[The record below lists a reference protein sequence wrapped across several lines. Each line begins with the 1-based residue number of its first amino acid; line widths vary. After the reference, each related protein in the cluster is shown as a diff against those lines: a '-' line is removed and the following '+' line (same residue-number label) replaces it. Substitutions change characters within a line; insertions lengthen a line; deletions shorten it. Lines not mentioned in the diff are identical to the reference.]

1 MATRHIFRC
10 NFCGFEIKHT
20 RGLSFYLDLES
31 GMLKRTILS
40 GIRKPYGT
48 DSILYG
54 YIVNKYCS
62 HCRKF
67 MDIYYLK
74 SRGENYNIELAGELL
89 ATLLPDERL
98 YERVKAIKVIALMDS
113 IRGSG
118 SADFNEFIKPKTDLS
133 QVKKSDNILIN
144 LEGMDYNLTL
154 DGERIPLDTCPKC
167 IGEIHYFSENDGCPR
182 CGSKLNRP
190 LVGFLD

>member
-1 MATRHIFRC
+1 MATRYVFRC
-10 NFCGFEIKHT
+10 DFCGFEVKRT
-20 RGLSFYLDLES
+20 NGLSFYLDLES
-31 GMLKRTILS
+31 GMLKRPILS
-40 GIRKPYGT
+40 GIRRPYGT

-62 HCRKF
+62 NCRKF

-74 SRGENYNIELAGELL
+74 SKGEDYKIELAGKLL

-98 YERVKAIKVIALMDS
+98 YERIKAIKVPALIDS
-113 IRGSG
+113 IRESG

-133 QVKKSDNILIN
+133 QAKKIENILIN
-144 LEGMDYNLTL
+144 LERMDYNLTL